1 MHILNEVVQEIE
13 EAKASE
19 ETYYIYDE
27 TESINNTNNYSI
39 ILNDDILDEDAIE
52 VKIENISDDIIRL
65 NNNNGLHNTSPN
77 VIIDLSSSTNE
88 SCENNST
95 NNQSSVSSSIILC
108 SDSSQGPSQNELFL
122 SNGNNNNNGN
132 DYSTQNEMNVDND
145 LFDSRVNFQYIEG

>member
-1 MHILNEVVQEIE
+1 MDIFVNNPDLTLTPKLSANIRHHETETSHNVDNIVNNNNMHILNEVVQEIE

-77 VIIDLSSSTNE
+77 VIIDSSSSTNE
-88 SCENNST
+88 LYENNST

-108 SDSSQGPSQNELFL
+108 SDSS
-122 SNGNNNNNGN
+122 
-132 DYSTQNEMNVDND
+132 
-145 LFDSRVNFQYIEG
+145 